1 MSAARRRAN
10 DVQPKAPT
18 PLAPLVGNMWM
29 PAWAVRPGSYTALR
43 GVALTMPLWLLLH
56 SRSGYFFWPC
66 YASRENLGMT
76 PSIGR
81 TKVSRQSKKI
91 GLLFEVGATM
101 PDSAER

>member
-1 MSAARRRAN
+1 
-10 DVQPKAPT
+10 
-18 PLAPLVGNMWM
+18 M
-29 PAWAVRPGSYTALR
+29 PVWAVRPGSYTALR

-66 YASRENLGMT
+66 YASREDLGMT
-76 PSIGR
+76 PGIGR
-81 TKVSRQSKKI
+81 AKVSRQLGQLRQV

>member
-1 MSAARRRAN
+1 
-10 DVQPKAPT
+10 
-18 PLAPLVGNMWM
+18 M
-29 PAWAVRPGSYTALR
+29 PVWAVRPGSYTALR

-56 SRSGYFFWPC
+56 NRSGYFFWPC

-76 PSIGR
+76 PGIGR